1 MTLSDHGVIMNLS
14 NLKTT
19 LLWNEKCGK
28 LLLSTINKFLQ
39 LTKKVNGVNLFQKS
53 D

>member
-1 MTLSDHGVIMNLS
+1 MTLSDHGVLMNLS

-19 LLWNEKCGK
+19 LLWNEKCGFQV
-28 LLLSTINKFLQ
+28 NCYFLQ

>member
-1 MTLSDHGVIMNLS
+1 MTLSDNGVIMNF

-19 LLWNEKCGK
+19 LLWNEKCGFQV
-28 LLLSTINKFLQ
+28 NCYFLQ
-39 LTKKVNGVNLFQKS
+39 LTKKVNEVNLFQKS